1 MLVTPMSAARIV
13 RAIGGVSFLWTAT
26 LLARLESVRTLA
38 GGGGRVE
45 GKLACWPG

>member
-1 MLVTPMSAARIV
+1 MLVTPMSAALTV
-13 RAIGGVSFLWTAT
+13 RAIGGVSLPWTAS
-26 LLARLESVRTLA
+26 LLARLWSARTLA